1 VANDDY
7 VHVAMPKLYGAP
19 AYARPPV
26 EPVARTERPLNPD
39 DLPIESEQTDDER
52 AMLTTV
58 DGEGNAHMHAAEL
71 AAANNGAGRR
81 SFGIRAIAGMF
92 RGDKGST
99 TDAG

>member
-26 EPVARTERPLNPD
+26 EPVTRTERPLNPD
-39 DLPIESEQTDDER
+39 DLPIESERTDDER
-52 AMLTTV
+52 AMLSSV
-58 DGEGNAHMHAAEL
+58 DCDGDADMQAGAL
-71 AAANNGAGRR
+71 VAANDGAGRR
-81 SFGIRAIAGMF
+81 SFGIRAIAGVF
-92 RGDKGST
+92 RSDKGST